1 VDWLWLVPALPLC
14 GFLILFLSEGRLPDV
29 LVAMIGAGSVGLA
42 ALVAFVAT
50 LGFLDLGGQPHV
62 ITLWVWMDVGGF
74 APEFRLYLDGLS
86 VVMMGVITGVGF
98 LIHLY
103 ATGYMKGEDG
113 YSRFFAYMNLFVF
126 AMLLLVSGNWAAIG
140 KLEKALAKLSEDK
153 PLSIS
158 VRKTDERVS
167 EIERMPYGID
177 IVSLDQPGIV
187 FSLANFFAAQDIE
200 ISDLAT
206 RRYAA
211 AHTGSQMFAVQMT
224 INVPSTTSISQ
235 LRDEFLDLCDQLN
248 LDAILEPVKA

>member
-1 VDWLWLVPALPLC
+1 MNKVSNKVTQLVVISA
-14 GFLILFLSEGRLPDV
+14 
-29 LVAMIGAGSVGLA
+29 VG
-42 ALVAFVAT
+42 T
-50 LGFLDLGGQPHV
+50 D
-62 ITLWVWMDVGGF
+62 
-74 APEFRLYLDGLS
+74 R
-86 VVMMGVITGVGF
+86 TGVVNDLSKVILDCGGN
-98 LIHLY
+98 I
-103 ATGYMKGEDG
+103 EE
-113 YSRFFAYMNLFVF
+113 SRMTALGSEF

-158 VRKTDERVS
+158 LRKTDERVS

-200 ISDLAT
+200 ISDLST